1 VPDKQCSCGSGKK
14 VNGCCGGKDNVIDF
28 NRYRWWR
35 AGQRLRKK
43 LAEFADSEAF
53 LDEAAVAREGFFSVM
68 DPELA
73 DEEDDFLI
81 ERFFEWFIFDY
92 RIRGRTLLEYYGMAE
107 ETSPEEKELLNK
119 WIKARSSVYQVLR
132 IENGGV
138 VALKDLLSGCETA
151 VHDRNAAREL
161 EPGHILLMR
170 VLPVGDDHEFSTGGL
185 ILPSFTKK
193 YITSRIKL
201 DAELYWSTHGGR
213 GNWDAYLR
221 DRAHVLNALI
231 LETGSIIWDL
241 PVNAHDADSL
251 SSPEELSSKL
261 AQKVTDIFL
270 DYFYD
275 RWVNEPMDVLQGKTP
290 LEASR
295 TKSGRRKLQTLLSE
309 LQKVE
314 NLRKSK
320 GEPFYDLSRLWRR
333 LRLSNEPAL
342 PKSERKGGRADAGYA
357 RVAGLIR
364 DGLQKLGYRPRQV
377 KSAVEIWQRYC
388 QMERPTFKKPEAWA
402 AAVIYTVTRLLGDK
416 TVNQNE
422 LAAMYD
428 ISISTISNNYRDICH
443 VLHINGSKGEI
454 EAPEK
459 ESFLARILA
468 DLKA

>member
-14 VNGCCGGKDNVIDF
+14 AGGCCGKDNVVDF

-43 LAEFADSEAF
+43 LAEFADSETF
-53 LDEAAVAREGFFSVM
+53 LNEAAVARESFFSVM

-73 DEEDDFLI
+73 DEEDDFMM

-92 RIRGRTLLEYYGMAE
+92 RIQGRTLLEYYGMTK
-107 ETSPEEKELLNK
+107 ETSPEEIVLINK
-119 WIKARSSVYQVLR
+119 WIKARNSVHQVLR
-132 IENGGV
+132 IENGNV
-138 VALKDLLSGCETA
+138 IALKDLLTGSETA
-151 VHDRNAAREL
+151 VCDRSAAREV
-161 EPGHILLMR
+161 EPGNILLMR
-170 VLPVGDDHEFSTGGL
+170 VLPVGDDYEFSTGGL
-185 ILPSFTKK
+185 ILPSFTEK

-201 DAELYWSTHGGR
+201 DAELYWSAHGGR

-231 LETGSIIWDL
+231 LETGYIIWDL
-241 PVNAHDADSL
+241 PINAHDADSL

-270 DYFYD
+270 DYFYE

-314 NLRKSK
+314 NSRKRK

-333 LRLSNEPAL
+333 LRLSSEPAL
-342 PKSERKGGRADAGYA
+342 AKTERGGGRVDAGYA
-357 RVAGLIR
+357 KVEGLIR
-364 DGLQKLGYRPRQV
+364 DGLQKMGYRPRQV

-388 QMERPTFKKPEAWA
+388 QMERPVFKKPEAWA
-402 AAVIYTVTRLLGDK
+402 ASVIYTVARLLGDK

-422 LAAMYD
+422 LAGTYNV
-428 ISISTISNNYRDICH
+428 SVSTISNNYRDICRF
-443 VLHINGSKGEI
+443 LHIDSAKGEM
-454 EAPEK
+454 EVPEK
-459 ESFLARILA
+459 ESFLARILSN
-468 DLKA
+468 LKA